1 MNNKV
6 KIRLSI
12 NKISLAFRLFIH
24 TDAYTYTKCCIIQ
37 CAPTI
42 YLSFHILTFEYYV
55 PFGIFTTIISR
66 LNNVREL

>member
-12 NKISLAFRLFIH
+12 NNISLAFRRFMYN
-24 TDAYTYTKCCIIQ
+24 DAYTYIKCCITQ

-55 PFGIFTTIISR
+55 PFGIFATIISR